1 MSRVLVGSEQPVRHA
16 AVANLLLIAVNI
28 LVFVLEVAFG
38 DPFVLRWS
46 FTPANFTAFLQGTGS
61 LEAVVTVVT
70 SMFLHGSVSHLLGN
84 MLFLWVFGQATE
96 DAFGS
101 RPYTLFYL
109 VCGVAATFAQYAAA
123 PASAV
128 PNLGASGAIAG
139 VMGAYLAMYPGSRID
154 IFVWPLWL
162 LIRRTVRVPA
172 WLVLGLWFATQLQ
185 LGLGTAAAVDEG
197 GGVAYLAHA
206 GGFITGFVLALVL
219 RPGERRVLAD
229 G

>member
-1 MSRVLVGSEQPVRHA
+1 MQP
-16 AVANLLLIAVNI
+16 AVATLLLIALNV

-46 FTPANFTAFLQGTGS
+46 FTPAHFTAFLQGTGS
-61 LEAVVTVVT
+61 PEAVLTVVS
-70 SMFLHGSVSHLLGN
+70 SMFLHGGVSHLLGN

-109 VCGVAATFAQYAAA
+109 VCGVAATFAQYAVA
-123 PASAV
+123 PGSTV

-139 VMGAYLAMYPGSRID
+139 VMGAYLAMFPGSRIEL
-154 IFVWPLWL
+154 FVWPLWL
-162 LIRRTVRVPA
+162 FIRRSVRVPA
-172 WLVLGLWFATQLQ
+172 WLMLGLWFATQLQ
-185 LGLGTAAAVDEG
+185 LGLGTAAALDEG

-206 GGFITGFVLALVL
+206 GGFLAGFLLALVL
-219 RPGERRVLAD
+219 RPGERQALAA